1 MLQQRQTITVMP
13 RRVTGR
19 WLVSLSDAEL
29 RDALRLAERE
39 ADAERSSSRRR
50 RWLRVEVELI
60 RRRMCGGKE

>member
-1 MLQQRQTITVMP
+1 MRQQRQTITVMP

-29 RDALRLAERE
+29 RDALRLAEYE
-39 ADAERSSSRRR
+39 ADADRSRSRRR

-60 RRRMCGGKE
+60 RRRMCGGKG